1 MSGGYPFLMSVEV
14 RVPATSANLG
24 PGFDVLGLALGLY
37 NEIVYDEA
45 DRVAVAI
52 EGEGA
57 GRLDTGTG
65 NVVVRAARM
74 AYEAAGRRF
83 PGATIR
89 CVNRIPPARGLGS
102 SAAAWVGGLV
112 AANALLGS
120 PLERDALLALACRAE
135 GHPDNVAAAL
145 LGGLTVSSVSGE
157 SVVALSLPVPADLL
171 WVVLVPETES
181 STHEARAVLPETV
194 KRTDAVFNL
203 QRMGLLLA
211 SLASGRV
218 DLLGVAMDDR
228 LHQPQRQ
235 ALFPWMDAVRQAA
248 LGAGALG
255 CVLSGA
261 GPSLLAAVRDAT
273 QPVAGAMER
282 ALASAGV
289 AGHAHVLRVDTAGAT
304 WNRRP

>member
-1 MSGGYPFLMSVEV
+1 MSIVV

-45 DRVAVAI
+45 GRVTVTI

-57 GRLDTGTG
+57 GRLDTGAG
-65 NVVVRAARM
+65 NVVARAVRM

-83 PGATIR
+83 PGAAIR
-89 CVNRIPPARGLGS
+89 CINRIPPARGLGS

-112 AANALLGS
+112 AANAMLGS
-120 PLERDALLALACRAE
+120 PLERDTLLTLACRAE

-145 LGGLTVSSVSGE
+145 LGGLTVSCVAGE
-157 SVVALSLPVPADLL
+157 TVVALSLPVPANLL

-181 STHEARAVLPETV
+181 STSEARAVLPDTV
-194 KRTDAVFNL
+194 KRADAVFNL

-211 SLASGRV
+211 ALSSGRV
-218 DLLGVAMDDR
+218 DVLGAAMEDR

-235 ALFPWMDAVRQAA
+235 TLFPWMDAVRQAG
-248 LGAGALG
+248 LEAGALG

-261 GPSLLAAVRDAT
+261 GPSLLAAVRGVA

-289 AGHAHVLRVDTAGAT
+289 AGRAHSLPVDTVGAT
-304 WNRRP
+304 WNVRP

>member
-1 MSGGYPFLMSVEV
+1 MSIDV

-24 PGFDVLGLALGLY
+24 PGFDVLGVALGLY

-45 DRVAVAI
+45 DRVTVAI

-57 GRLDTGTG
+57 GRLDTGAG
-65 NVVVRAARM
+65 NVVARAARM
-74 AYEAAGRRF
+74 AYEAAGRPF
-83 PGATIR
+83 PGAAIR

-112 AANALLGS
+112 AANAMLGL

-145 LGGLTVSSVSGE
+145 LGGLTVSCVSGE
-157 SVVALSLPVPADLL
+157 SVVALSLPVPANLL
-171 WVVLVPETES
+171 WVVLVPDTES
-181 STHEARAVLPETV
+181 STREARAVLPETV

-211 SLASGRV
+211 ALALDRV
-218 DLLGVAMDDR
+218 DVLGMAMEDR

-235 ALFPWMDAVRQAA
+235 ALFPWMDAVRRAA
-248 LGAGALG
+248 LEAGALG

-261 GPSLLAAVRDAT
+261 GPSLLAAVRGAT
-273 QPVAGAMER
+273 QPVARAMER

-289 AGHAHVLRVDTAGAT
+289 AGHAHSLPVDTAGAT

>member
-1 MSGGYPFLMSVEV
+1 MSIDV

-45 DRVAVAI
+45 DGVTVAI

-57 GRLDTGTG
+57 GRLDTGAA
-65 NVVVRAARM
+65 NVVARAARM

-83 PGATIR
+83 PGAAIR
-89 CVNRIPPARGLGS
+89 CLNRIPPARGLGS

-112 AANALLGS
+112 AANAMLGS
-120 PLERDALLALACRAE
+120 PLDRDALLALACRAE

-145 LGGLTVSSVSGE
+145 LGGLTVSCVSGE
-157 SVVALSLPVPADLL
+157 SVAAVSLRVPADLL
-171 WVVLVPETES
+171 WVVLMPKPES
-181 STHEARAVLPETV
+181 STREARAVLAETV
-194 KRTDAVFNL
+194 TRADAVFNL

-211 SLASGRV
+211 ALASGRV
-218 DLLGVAMDDR
+218 DVLGVAMDDR

-235 ALFPWMDAVRQAA
+235 ALFPWMDAVRRAA
-248 LGAGALG
+248 LEAGALG

-261 GPSLLAAVRDAT
+261 GPSMLAAVRGAT
-273 QPVAGAMER
+273 QPVARAMEQ
-282 ALASAGV
+282 ALTSVGV
-289 AGHAHVLRVDTAGAT
+289 AGRALPLPVDTTGAT

>member
-1 MSGGYPFLMSVEV
+1 MTIEV

-37 NEIVYDEA
+37 NDIAYEEA
-45 DRVAVAI
+45 EGVVVAI

-57 GRLDTGTG
+57 GRLASGSD
-65 NVVVRAARM
+65 NVVARAAHM
-74 AYEAAGRRF
+74 VYEAAGRRF

-112 AANALLGS
+112 AANAWLGS
-120 PLERDALLALACRAE
+120 PLQRDALLALACRAE

-145 LGGLTVSSVSGE
+145 LGGLTVSCVSGE

-181 STHEARAVLPETV
+181 STHEARAVLAETV
-194 KRTDAVFNL
+194 TRADAVFNL

-211 SLASGRV
+211 ALASGRV
-218 DLLGVAMDDR
+218 DVLGVAMDDR
-228 LHQPQRQ
+228 LHQPQRR
-235 ALFPWMDAVRQAA
+235 ALFPWMDAVCRAA
-248 LGAGALG
+248 LEAGALG

-261 GPSLLAAVRDAT
+261 GPSMLAAVCGAT
-273 QPVAGAMER
+273 QPVARAMEQ
-282 ALASAGV
+282 ALTPVGV
-289 AGHAHVLRVDTAGAT
+289 ADSALPPPADTTG
-304 WNRRP
+304 

>member
-1 MSGGYPFLMSVEV
+1 MSIDV

-37 NEIVYDEA
+37 NEIAYDEA
-45 DRVAVAI
+45 DGVTVAI

-57 GRLDTGTG
+57 GRLDTGAA
-65 NVVVRAARM
+65 NVVARAARM

-83 PGATIR
+83 PGAAIR
-89 CVNRIPPARGLGS
+89 CLNRIPPARGLGS

-112 AANALLGS
+112 AANAMLGS
-120 PLERDALLALACRAE
+120 PLDRDAVLALACRAE

-145 LGGLTVSSVSGE
+145 LGGLTVSCVSGE
-157 SVVALSLPVPADLL
+157 SVAAVSLQVPADLL
-171 WVVLVPETES
+171 WVVLVPKAES
-181 STHEARAVLPETV
+181 STREARAVLPETV
-194 KRTDAVFNL
+194 TRADAVFNL

-211 SLASGRV
+211 ALASGRV
-218 DLLGVAMDDR
+218 DVLGVAMDDR

-235 ALFPWMDAVRQAA
+235 ALFPWMDAVRRAA
-248 LGAGALG
+248 LEAGALG

-261 GPSLLAAVRDAT
+261 GPSVLAAVRGAT
-273 QPVAGAMER
+273 QPVARAMEQ
-282 ALASAGV
+282 ALTSAGV
-289 AGHAHVLRVDTAGAT
+289 AGRALPLPVDTTGAT

>member
-1 MSGGYPFLMSVEV
+1 MSIVV

-45 DRVAVAI
+45 GRVTVTI

-57 GRLDTGTG
+57 GRLDTGAD
-65 NVVVRAARM
+65 NVVARAVRM

-83 PGATIR
+83 PGAAIR
-89 CVNRIPPARGLGS
+89 CINRIPPARGLGS

-112 AANALLGS
+112 AANAMLGS
-120 PLERDALLALACRAE
+120 PLERDTLLTLACRAE

-145 LGGLTVSSVSGE
+145 LGGLTVSCVAGE
-157 SVVALSLPVPADLL
+157 TVVALSLPVPANLL

-181 STHEARAVLPETV
+181 STSEARAVLPDTV
-194 KRTDAVFNL
+194 KRADAVFNL

-211 SLASGRV
+211 ALASGRV
-218 DLLGVAMDDR
+218 DVLGAAMEDR

-235 ALFPWMDAVRQAA
+235 TLFPWMDAVRQAA
-248 LGAGALG
+248 LEAGALG

-261 GPSLLAAVRDAT
+261 GPSLLAAVRGVG

-289 AGHAHVLRVDTAGAT
+289 AGRAHSLPVDTVGAT
-304 WNRRP
+304 WNVRP

>member
-1 MSGGYPFLMSVEV
+1 MSIEV

-24 PGFDVLGLALGLY
+24 PGFDVLGLALGLH

-45 DRVAVAI
+45 EGVMVAI

-57 GRLDTGTG
+57 GRLDTGAG
-65 NVVVRAARM
+65 NVVARAARM

-83 PGATIR
+83 PGAAIR

-112 AANALLGS
+112 AANAMLGS

-145 LGGLTVSSVSGE
+145 LGGLTVSCVAGE
-157 SVVALSLPVPADLL
+157 SVVAVSLRVPADLL
-171 WVVLVPETES
+171 WVVLVPKLES
-181 STHEARAVLPETV
+181 STREARAVLPETV
-194 KRTDAVFNL
+194 ARVDAVFNL

-211 SLASGRV
+211 ALASGRV
-218 DLLGVAMDDR
+218 DVLGVAMEDR
-228 LHQPQRQ
+228 LHQPQRR
-235 ALFPWMDAVRQAA
+235 ALFPWMDAVCRAA
-248 LGAGALG
+248 LEAGALG

-261 GPSLLAAVRDAT
+261 GPSLLAAVRGAT

-282 ALASAGV
+282 ALTSAGV
-289 AGHAHVLRVDTAGAT
+289 EGRALSLPVDTAGAT
-304 WNRRP
+304 WNRSR

>member
-1 MSGGYPFLMSVEV
+1 MSIDV

-45 DRVAVAI
+45 DGVTVAI

-57 GRLDTGTG
+57 GRLDTGAA
-65 NVVVRAARM
+65 NVVARAARM

-83 PGATIR
+83 PGAAIR
-89 CVNRIPPARGLGS
+89 CLNRIPPARGLGS
-102 SAAAWVGGLV
+102 SASAWVGGLV
-112 AANALLGS
+112 AANAMLGS
-120 PLERDALLALACRAE
+120 PLDRDALLALAYRAE

-145 LGGLTVSSVSGE
+145 LGGLTVSCVSGE
-157 SVVALSLPVPADLL
+157 SVAAVSLRVPADLL
-171 WVVLVPETES
+171 WVVLVPKLES
-181 STHEARAVLPETV
+181 STREARAVLPDTV
-194 KRTDAVFNL
+194 TRADAVFNL

-211 SLASGRV
+211 ALASGRV
-218 DLLGVAMDDR
+218 DVLGVAMDDR

-235 ALFPWMDAVRQAA
+235 ALFPWMDAVRRAA
-248 LGAGALG
+248 LEAGALG

-261 GPSLLAAVRDAT
+261 GPSVLAAVRGAT
-273 QPVAGAMER
+273 QPVARAMEQ
-282 ALASAGV
+282 ALTSAGV
-289 AGHAHVLRVDTAGAT
+289 AGRALPLPVDTTGAT

>member
-1 MSGGYPFLMSVEV
+1 MSIVV

-45 DRVAVAI
+45 DGVTVAI

-57 GRLDTGTG
+57 GRLDTGAA
-65 NVVVRAARM
+65 NVVARAARM

-83 PGATIR
+83 PGAAIR
-89 CVNRIPPARGLGS
+89 CLNRIPPARGLGS

-112 AANALLGS
+112 AANAMLGS
-120 PLERDALLALACRAE
+120 PLDRDALLALACRAE

-145 LGGLTVSSVSGE
+145 LGGLTVSCVSGE
-157 SVVALSLPVPADLL
+157 SVAAVSLRVPVDLL
-171 WVVLVPETES
+171 WVVLVPKLES
-181 STHEARAVLPETV
+181 STREARAVLPETV
-194 KRTDAVFNL
+194 TRADAVFNL

-211 SLASGRV
+211 ALASGRV
-218 DLLGVAMDDR
+218 DVLGVAMDDR

-235 ALFPWMDAVRQAA
+235 ALFPWMDAVRRAA
-248 LGAGALG
+248 LEAGALG

-261 GPSLLAAVRDAT
+261 GPSVLAAVRGAT
-273 QPVAGAMER
+273 QPVARAMEQ
-282 ALASAGV
+282 ALTSVGV
-289 AGHAHVLRVDTAGAT
+289 AGRALPLPVDTTGAT
-304 WNRRP
+304 WNHRP

>member
-1 MSGGYPFLMSVEV
+1 MSIVV

-45 DRVAVAI
+45 GRVTVTI

-57 GRLDTGTG
+57 GRLDTGAG
-65 NVVVRAARM
+65 NVVARGVRM

-83 PGATIR
+83 PGAAIR
-89 CVNRIPPARGLGS
+89 CLNRIPPARGLGS

-112 AANALLGS
+112 AANAMLGS
-120 PLERDALLALACRAE
+120 PLERDTLLTLACRAE

-145 LGGLTVSSVSGE
+145 LGGLTVSCVAGE
-157 SVVALSLPVPADLL
+157 TVVALSLPVPADLL

-181 STHEARAVLPETV
+181 STSEARAVLPDTV
-194 KRTDAVFNL
+194 KRADAVFNL

-211 SLASGRV
+211 ALASGRV
-218 DLLGVAMDDR
+218 DVLGAAMEDR

-235 ALFPWMDAVRQAA
+235 TLFPWMDAVRQAA
-248 LGAGALG
+248 LEAGALG

-261 GPSLLAAVRDAT
+261 GPSLLAAVRGVG

-289 AGHAHVLRVDTAGAT
+289 AGRAHLLPVDTVGAT
-304 WNRRP
+304 WNVRP

>member
-1 MSGGYPFLMSVEV
+1 MSIDV

-45 DRVAVAI
+45 DGVTVAI
-52 EGEGA
+52 EGEGT
-57 GRLDTGTG
+57 GRLDTGAA
-65 NVVVRAARM
+65 NVVARAARM

-83 PGATIR
+83 PGAAIR
-89 CVNRIPPARGLGS
+89 CLNRIPPARGLGS

-112 AANALLGS
+112 AANAMLGS
-120 PLERDALLALACRAE
+120 PLDRDALLALACRAE

-145 LGGLTVSSVSGE
+145 LGGLTVSCVSGE
-157 SVVALSLPVPADLL
+157 SVAAVSLRVPADLL
-171 WVVLVPETES
+171 WVVLVPKPES
-181 STHEARAVLPETV
+181 STREARAVLPETV
-194 KRTDAVFNL
+194 TRADAVFNL

-211 SLASGRV
+211 ALASGRV
-218 DLLGVAMDDR
+218 DVLGVAMDDR

-235 ALFPWMDAVRQAA
+235 ALFPWMDAVRRAA
-248 LGAGALG
+248 LEAGALG

-261 GPSLLAAVRDAT
+261 GPSLLAAVRGAT
-273 QPVAGAMER
+273 QPVARAMEQ
-282 ALASAGV
+282 ALTSVGV
-289 AGHAHVLRVDTAGAT
+289 AGRALPLTVDTTGAT